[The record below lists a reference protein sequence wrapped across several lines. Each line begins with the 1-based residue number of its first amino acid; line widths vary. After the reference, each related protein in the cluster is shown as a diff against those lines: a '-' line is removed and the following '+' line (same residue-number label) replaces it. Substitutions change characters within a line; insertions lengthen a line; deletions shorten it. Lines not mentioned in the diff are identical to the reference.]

1 MALQIHPYCTEFEE
15 RVKQLSHKAWILF
28 KYNKD
33 YEHQKMSCV
42 FNEED
47 QLISVGYLRHGL
59 ADDHDVFE
67 VEMPVNELAANRM
80 NEVIEA
86 LFPIFLNTCQQL
98 RRPNKKAKLV
108 AWDDFTADQELSEK
122 MGFSPFQTY
131 FLAQCPLGQSMPD
144 IREPDGV
151 HVKFH
156 PMDTRKE
163 RIEYTELENQFYKGI
178 LYRSVN
184 MLEWMMG
191 GPELHTI
198 SAFEG
203 DELVGSV
210 MCWQTGA
217 VERLFVIPR
226 WRNKGLGKYLI
237 AKSFEYHLKNGR
249 NNAETLVNEQNKVAM
264 KLLESMGYHFPVR
277 LELKSLDIAAAN

>member
-1 MALQIHPYCTEFEE
+1 MSLEVRPYNSELEDS
-15 RVKQLSHKAWILF
+15 VMKLSHKAWVLF

-42 FNEED
+42 FNED
-47 QLISVGYLRHGL
+47 GNLICVGYLRHGI

-67 VEMPVNELAANRM
+67 IEMPTNELASYRM
-80 NEVIEA
+80 NEVRMA
-86 LFPIFLNTCQQL
+86 LYPTFINTCQKL
-98 RRPNKKAKLV
+98 RNPNKKTKLV
-108 AWDDFTADQELSEK
+108 AWRDFYGDGDFCKEK
-122 MGFSPFQTY
+122 GFIPYQTY
-131 FLAQCPLGQSMPD
+131 YKAQRSLEKPISEVRTPV
-144 IREPDGV
+144 GV
-151 HVKFH
+151 DVKYH
-156 PMDTRKE
+156 PMESKEE
-163 RIEYTELENQFYKGI
+163 RIKYTELENQFYQGVV
-178 LYRSVN
+178 YRSVN

-226 WRNKGLGKYLI
+226 WRNKELGKFLI
-237 AKSFEYHLKNGR
+237 TKGFEYHLKNGR
-249 NNAETLVNEQNKVAM
+249 MNVETLVNELDEDG
-264 KLLESMGYHFPVR
+264 KLLLELMGYSFPVK
-277 LELKSLDIAAAN
+277 LELFALGIN